1 MILMNREITSIIE
14 AALKEDIP
22 TIDVSSHYLF
32 QDERSQGT
40 FIAKE
45 AGVISGIDVCKETF
59 RLVDETTTFQ
69 ILKQNGEEVVVGDI
83 IATVSGKTKSI
94 LMSERVGL
102 NFLQRMSGIATM
114 TKSFVEQTKG
124 YKTTILDTR
133 KTTPLLRIL
142 EKQAV
147 HDGGGT
153 NHRMNLSEMV
163 MLKDNHIKA
172 AGSITE
178 AVARVRKEVSSN
190 MQIEVE
196 VEDLESFLEALQT
209 DADIIMLDN
218 MSNSLMKECVALN
231 QHKKILEASGN
242 MTLERITSVCE
253 TGVDTIS
260 VGALTHS
267 YKSLDI
273 SLKF

>member
-1 MILMNREITSIIE
+1 MILMNKEIITIIE
-14 AALKEDIP
+14 GALKEDIP

-32 QDERSQGT
+32 HDELSKGS

-45 AGVISGIDVCKETF
+45 HGVISGIDVCKETF
-59 RLVDETTTFQ
+59 RQVDESTVFE
-69 ILKQNGEEVVVGDI
+69 IHKNNGEEVVVGDI
-83 IATVSGKTKSI
+83 IATVQGKTKSI

-114 TKSFVEQTKG
+114 TKAFVEQTKG
-124 YKTTILDTR
+124 YKTAILDTR

-147 HDGGGT
+147 KDGGGT
-153 NHRMNLSEMV
+153 NHRMNLSDMV

-178 AVARVRKEVSSN
+178 AVAKVKKELSPN
-190 MQIEVE
+190 IRIEVE
-196 VEDLESFLEALQT
+196 VETLSAFLEALQT
-209 DADIIMLDN
+209 DVDIVMLDN
-218 MSNSLMKECVALN
+218 MSNELMKECVALN

-242 MTLERITSVCE
+242 MTLDRISSVCK

>member
-1 MILMNREITSIIE
+1 MNLMNKKITAIIE
-14 AALKEDIP
+14 AAIKEDIP

-32 QDERSQGT
+32 RDEVSKGQ

-45 AGVISGIDVCKETF
+45 NGVISGIDVCKETF
-59 RLVDETTTFQ
+59 RIIDETTEFQ
-69 ILKQNGEEVVVGDI
+69 IIKENGEDVVVGDI

-124 YKTTILDTR
+124 YPTKILDTR

-147 HDGGGT
+147 LDGGGA

-172 AGSITE
+172 AGSITK
-178 AVARVRKEVSSN
+178 AVALVRKEVQPN
-190 MQIEVE
+190 IQIEVE
-196 VEDLESFLEALQT
+196 VETVEAFLEALT
-209 DADIIMLDN
+209 TAADIIMLDN
-218 MSNSLMKECVALN
+218 MSNILMKECVMLN
-231 QHKKILEASGN
+231 QHKKTLEASGN
-242 MTLERITSVCE
+242 MTLDRILSVCE

>member
-1 MILMNREITSIIE
+1 MNKEIQTIIKN
-14 AALKEDIP
+14 ALKEDIP
-22 TIDVSSHYLF
+22 TKDVSSQYLF
-32 QDERSQGT
+32 SNEQSKGS

-59 RLVDETTTFQ
+59 HVIDPNTEF
-69 ILKQNGEEVVVGDI
+69 IVLKQNGENVVIGDI
-83 IATVSGKTKSI
+83 IATVKGNTKSI

-114 TKSFVEQTKG
+114 TKTFVDKTIGYNTK
-124 YKTTILDTR
+124 ILDTR
-133 KTTPLLRIL
+133 KTTPLLRVL

-147 HDGGGT
+147 VDGGGT
-153 NHRMNLSEMV
+153 NHRMNLSDMV

-172 AGSITE
+172 VGSITK
-178 AVARVRKEVSSN
+178 AVAIVRSQVGSDMK
-190 MQIEVE
+190 IEVE
-196 VEDLESFLEALQT
+196 VENLESFKEAMNT
-209 DADIIMLDN
+209 SADIIMLDN
-218 MSNSLMKECVALN
+218 MSDELMKECVIIN
-231 QHKKILEASGN
+231 NHVKQLEASGN
-242 MTLERITSVCE
+242 MTLDRITSVCK